1 MICPPG
7 KSIIF
12 YKKVTEKIELV
23 SRPNL
28 DFVVTR
34 IVSSGTLATSAVR
47 AIARLAV
54 QESANAAVNRSA
66 RASAAGLSESE
77 LLAMLRTTRTG
88 VNAGNSRRQGRSV
101 ESLTTQI

>member
-1 MICPPG
+1 M
-7 KSIIF
+7 IF
-12 YKKVTEKIELV
+12 YKKETGNIELV
-23 SRPNL
+23 SRPDL

-34 IVSSGTLATSAVR
+34 IVSGGTLATSAVR

-66 RASAAGLSESE
+66 RASAGLSESE

-88 VNAGNSRRQGRSV
+88 VNADNARRQGR
-101 ESLTTQI
+101 